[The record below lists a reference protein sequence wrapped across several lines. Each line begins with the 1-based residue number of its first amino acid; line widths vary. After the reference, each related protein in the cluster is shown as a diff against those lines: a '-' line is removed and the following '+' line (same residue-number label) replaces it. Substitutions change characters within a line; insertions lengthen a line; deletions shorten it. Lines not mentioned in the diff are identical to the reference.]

1 MSESLDDR
9 IREELTAYLDGELD
23 EQAVADLEE
32 RLRRDPSL
40 RRELE
45 EYKRAWELL
54 DFLPQP
60 EPSPDFT
67 TRTLDRLAV
76 MRPPQS
82 ATATLP
88 PLGPLPAPES
98 VSRRWTRGVLSAV
111 AVALLGYFLTG
122 LALPPTPTH
131 LSPVEREERLAA
143 DLRLLDRLHLYR
155 YGEDIEFLRALDHPD
170 LFGD

>member
-1 MSESLDDR
+1 MSEPLDDR

-23 EQAVADLEE
+23 ERAAADLED
-32 RLRRDPSL
+32 RLRRDPVL

-45 EYKRAWELL
+45 EYQRAWELL

-82 ATATLP
+82 ATTTVP
-88 PLGPLPAPES
+88 PLGPLAPPEIRH
-98 VSRRWTRGVLSAV
+98 RRWLGWAFAAA
-111 AVALLGYFLTG
+111 AVALAGYFLTG
-122 LALPPTPTH
+122 LALPPAPPPI
-131 LSPVEREERLAA
+131 SQAERDDRLAA

-155 YGEDIEFLRALDHPD
+155 FGEDVEFLRALDHPD